1 MYTLSENLCIQYN
14 STENENSAISHLED
28 RDNFDD
34 TVMPENENTQ
44 HFDFHTFL
52 FTDTSPGKS

>member
-1 MYTLSENLCIQYN
+1 MYTLSENLYIQYN
-14 STENENSAISHLED
+14 STENENSAISHLEY

-44 HFDFHTFL
+44 HFEFHTIL
-52 FTDTSPGKS
+52 FY